1 MEGRR
6 AARIRRLHR
15 GEPGSRRRHPRH
27 RGRAQNPLE
36 PARHR
41 QTQRRP
47 GHLFYHD
54 AAMPLYL
61 LPIYAKAQ
69 RENWTQDEK
78 KRVRTLVTQIE
89 QEYRRR

>member
-1 MEGRR
+1 
-6 AARIRRLHR
+6 
-15 GEPGSRRRHPRH
+15 
-27 RGRAQNPLE
+27 
-36 PARHR
+36 
-41 QTQRRP
+41 
-47 GHLFYHD
+47 
-54 AAMPLYL
+54 MPLYL